1 MKIFNEKFEGV
12 IGSDVIGDEMYLE
25 VTDAE
30 NFADAYL
37 EIFYSDVANKFTI
50 TLFKENLE
58 LELIE
63 KAIKIAKLRLVSIS

>member
-12 IGSDVIGDEMYLE
+12 IGSDVIRDEMYLE

-50 TLFKENLE
+50 TLF
-58 LELIE
+58 
-63 KAIKIAKLRLVSIS
+63 